1 MVMVGVATT
10 TAHSSA
16 PSPIQGSCPGLV
28 VLGVQGTSESSPT
41 ADPFIDS
48 GMLGQVFGPAI
59 AQGVSIQRAY
69 VPYPAS
75 FGGAALT
82 GAGILPFA
90 DSVAAGRANLDS
102 MATAAV
108 DQCPNALLAV
118 AGFSGGAAVVS
129 DFATQV
135 GAGSGPVPADRIA
148 GVALIS
154 NPTRRAA
161 GGPFP
166 GRPGQST
173 PSPAPGTAG
182 SAVGGVH
189 LPPVP
194 PSGGIADTGVDFGA
208 LNGRVGEFCAP
219 GDLSCDAPAGAAL
232 LRTAAGIAAQSVLLD
247 PIAAVASLGGAL
259 AGTAGR
265 ARVAVVLNDVHVR
278 LGQVSYEPTRSIS
291 QRLADA
297 ADPRYPSPDPG
308 QVAAAAVKEGQVLS
322 ALAADPASQ
331 IPRLLTQVGA
341 SIPANLADN
350 AAMID
355 PATWGYYGNIVANH
369 VGYAHRGQTRLIA
382 DWFAALS
389 RDLAGHQ

>member
-1 MVMVGVATT
+1 M
-10 TAHSSA
+10 
-16 PSPIQGSCPGLV
+16 
-28 VLGVQGTSESSPT
+28 
-41 ADPFIDS
+41 ADLFTDS
-48 GMLGQVFGPAI
+48 GMLGQVFGPVI
-59 AQGVSIQRAY
+59 ARGISIQRAY

-75 FGGAALT
+75 FGGAVLT
-82 GAGILPFA
+82 GPGVLPFA
-90 DSVAAGRANLDS
+90 DSVAMGRANLDD
-102 MATAAV
+102 MAIAAV
-108 DQCPNALLAV
+108 EQCPNALLAV

-129 DFATQV
+129 DFAVQV
-135 GAGSGPVPADRIA
+135 GAGSGPVPAERVA
-148 GVALIS
+148 AVALIS
-154 NPTRRAA
+154 NPTRRAG

-182 SAVGGVH
+182 AAVGGVH

-194 PSGGIADTGVDFGA
+194 ASGGIAASGADFGA

-259 AGTAGR
+259 AGAAGR
-265 ARVAVVLNDVHVR
+265 ARVAVVLNDVHVDS
-278 LGQVSYEPTRSIS
+278 GQVTYAPTRSIT

-297 ADPRYPSPDPG
+297 ADPRYPYPDPG
-308 QVAAAAVKEGQVLS
+308 QVAAAAVKEGQVLA
-322 ALAADPASQ
+322 ALAADPANQ

-341 SIPANLADN
+341 AVPSNIADN
-350 AAMID
+350 AALID

-369 VGYAHRGQTRLIA
+369 VGYAHTGQTQLVA
-382 DWFAALS
+382 DWFAAIS
-389 RDLAGHQ
+389 RDLAGLR